1 MALFKKKIETPAE
14 ILSGIRYQNTEIVID
29 FNGEE
34 SRKHIREDFDALQ
47 REGIEKTIREQF
59 IPWLKGEQFPE
70 KKDDLVYEGL
80 HLTEILYHYGR
91 IIARYSPTGK
101 DEQFG
106 QFEFQFDSCSTYTED
121 MLEAVAM
128 QVYVKDGRI
137 VKVSGY
143 DV

>member
-1 MALFKKKIETPAE
+1 MIKSVIFDLDDTLYDFSSLHPGALKQVATYAQSNLG
-14 ILSGIRYQNTEIVID
+14 LS
-29 FNGEE
+29 
-34 SRKHIREDFDALQ
+34 REDFDALQ

-106 QFEFQFDSCSTYTED
+106 QFEFQFDSCSAYTED

>member
-1 MALFKKKIETPAE
+1 MALFKKKLETPAE

-70 KKDDLVYEGL
+70 KEDDLVYEGL